1 MKTCLPMLVER
12 DAEDRLTGMICQEAG
27 FRPACFS
34 GTSELLKIMEEAL
47 PLGRPLVESAAG
59 IGPGRGMGS
68 AAGPCGG

>member
-1 MKTCLPMLVER
+1 MLVER
-12 DAEDRLTGMICQEAG
+12 DAEDRLTGVVLQEAE

-34 GTSELLKIMEEAL
+34 GAPELLKIMEEAL

-59 IGPGRGMGS
+59 AGPGRGMGS